1 MENKRRH
8 VRFQNI
14 DKKEKRIYLFFLNF
28 PSRITGSRERRR
40 RDEWLLNGWRVDND
54 LTKWMAVLIQGTD
67 FFWWSPFFCRSFN
80 SSFIVGSRWNN
91 FGNGCCNDPHIINTL
106 TTWRLYKKLR
116 RRDEETNKLNIN
128 RGPSPTAFLHFM
140 DHLLLILT
148 ESSSSAYI
156 DRERGFFQ
164 RETAYFIDKP
174 PELRKKMFL
183 L

>member
-1 MENKRRH
+1 L
-8 VRFQNI
+8 
-14 DKKEKRIYLFFLNF
+14 D
-28 PSRITGSRERRR
+28 
-40 RDEWLLNGWRVDND
+40 GWRVQC
-54 LTKWMAVLIQGTD
+54 T
-67 FFWWSPFFCRSFN
+67 
-80 SSFIVGSRWNN
+80 
-91 FGNGCCNDPHIINTL
+91 DPHIINTL